1 MNVLFF
7 IGNGFD
13 KAQGLNTSY
22 QDFYKFLKTQKSK
35 SQLEE
40 RIKSE
45 IRSDY
50 ETWADLEVGLGKYSA
65 EFTDADT
72 FLDVLNIMN
81 GRLKEYLIQENNK
94 LASLVLSRQK
104 LVGDLC
110 YPDGELEEK
119 QRSLYRSFVKAHQGD
134 MSVDCVSLNYT
145 NTLEHILGGHTR
157 VFLNNLNI
165 GRDTAYLNNLIHLH
179 GTLDEMILLG
189 VNDVSQI
196 SNVSFR
202 NNTNIIENFVK
213 PEINNGCENMRNER
227 VSDLIKNAHLI
238 VLFGVSIGLTDQQW
252 WDAMGTRLEDSDFR
266 LIYYPYNVKKDVVAT
281 PNYKLRWAKEYIGFI
296 KERMGSALS
305 VEGLREKVYVGI
317 NKPFL
322 NLVDNSAKPSAPH
335 PLDKLS

>member
-22 QDFYKFLKTQKSK
+22 QDFYKFLKTQKSR

-40 RIKSE
+40 RIKNE

-50 ETWADLEVGLGKYSA
+50 DLEEGLGKYSA
-65 EFTDADT
+65 KFTDADT
-72 FLDVLNIMN
+72 FLDVLKIMN
-81 GRLKEYLIQENNK
+81 GRLKEYLLQENNR
-94 LASLVLSRQK
+94 LASMALSRQK
-104 LVGDLC
+104 LVNDLF
-110 YPDGELEEK
+110 YPERSLEEK
-119 QRSLYRSFVKAHQGD
+119 QRSLYRSFMNTHQGNVFI
-134 MSVDCVSLNYT
+134 SCVSLNYT
-145 NTLEHILGGHTR
+145 TTFEYVLNYQPNLFFGKVNNGMENTY
-157 VFLNNLNI
+157 FNS
-165 GRDTAYLNNLIHLH
+165 LIHLH

-252 WDAMGTRLEDSDFR
+252 WDAIGNSLDDSDLR
-266 LIYYPYNVKKDVVAT
+266 LIYYPYNEKKDVVAN
-281 PNYKLRWAKEYIGFI
+281 PNYKLRWAKEYINFL
-296 KERMGSALS
+296 KERMKSSLS
-305 VEGLREKVYVGI
+305 VEELREKVYVGI

-322 NLVDNSAKPSAPH
+322 NLVDSSV
-335 PLDKLS
+335 STR